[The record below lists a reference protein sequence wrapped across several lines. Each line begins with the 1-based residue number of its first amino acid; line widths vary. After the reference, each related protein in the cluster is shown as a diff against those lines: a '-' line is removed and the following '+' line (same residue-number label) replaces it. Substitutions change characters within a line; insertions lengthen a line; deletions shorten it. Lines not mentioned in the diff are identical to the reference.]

1 MYVLPS
7 SLSEPVTLPRTCH
20 TRRTQQVISDNDKT
34 PLLSQKP
41 APGRL
46 LQLRLHV
53 PPTMDDA
60 GTKSFT
66 AEEIVTHVDNAN
78 FRFAWR
84 FQTPA
89 RWLLTAERWQVLRD
103 GGPGQSQKIIY
114 ETWEFYGGLLAYL
127 LWFFMNTK
135 LQNSFDAMSRA
146 LKDRAERAERE

>member
-89 RWLLTAERWQVLRD
+89 RWLLTA
-103 GGPGQSQKIIY
+103 S
-114 ETWEFYGGLLAYL
+114 
-127 LWFFMNTK
+127 
-135 LQNSFDAMSRA
+135 
-146 LKDRAERAERE
+146 